1 MKKLLLGLAVLGV
14 SFASL
19 VNAAE
24 SSGLPKDNK
33 KTVSFTDQVFKV
45 YEVKGKFQVS
55 FQRNP
60 AIYQVHDKSL
70 QKTLKESQSKKIKLL
85 IEADPFALT
94 IEKAKTLK

>member
-1 MKKLLLGLAVLGV
+1 MKKLLLGLIVLGFTSGSV
-14 SFASL
+14 FA
-19 VNAAE
+19 AAE
-24 SSGLPKDNK
+24 TSTGAKSAK

-60 AIYQVHDKSL
+60 AIYEVRDKSL
-70 QKTLKESQSKKIKLL
+70 QKALKESQSKKIKLL